1 MIGLAVLAV
10 GAGLWVMIQGV
21 RKEKK
26 MAHAKSQFVASVTH
40 ELRAPVGSIRLMA
53 DSLEAG
59 KVRDGKMEEF
69 HRLMARESG
78 RLSVLIENV
87 MDLARVEDGK
97 RVIRS
102 EDVEL
107 TELVAEVCAMM
118 SIQARELEVTL
129 VPSEEELVAKADPV
143 ALRQILVNLI
153 DNALKFSPKGGKVTI
168 EWGGNWWLRVA
179 DQGPGVPEENQ
190 ERIFER
196 FFRGEDE
203 LRRKTKGVGIGL
215 SLVKELV
222 ELHGGKVSVWN
233 EDGAVFQID
242 FSAR

>member
-1 MIGLAVLAV
+1 
-10 GAGLWVMIQGV
+10 
-21 RKEKK
+21 
-26 MAHAKSQFVASVTH
+26 
-40 ELRAPVGSIRLMA
+40 
-53 DSLEAG
+53 
-59 KVRDGKMEEF
+59 
-69 HRLMARESG
+69 
-78 RLSVLIENV
+78 
-87 MDLARVEDGK
+87 
-97 RVIRS
+97 
-102 EDVEL
+102 
-107 TELVAEVCAMM
+107 MM
-118 SIQARELEVTL
+118 SIQAREQEVTL
-129 VPSEEELVAKADPV
+129 IPSEEELVVKADPV

-215 SLVKELV
+215 SLVKDLV
-222 ELHGGKVSVWN
+222 ELHGGKVSVRN